1 MDTVF
6 YTDVRELIIFIDLQN
21 TLKNFHWAY
30 NEMLF
35 QISLIISSST
45 IILTKN
51 TIQKFFFVL
60 FQEIASML
68 IAFERHNEWLSK
80 EVKIR

>member
-1 MDTVF
+1 
-6 YTDVRELIIFIDLQN
+6 
-21 TLKNFHWAY
+21 
-30 NEMLF
+30 MLF
-35 QISLIISSST
+35 QISLIISFST

>member
-6 YTDVRELIIFIDLQN
+6 YTDVRELIVFMDLQN
-21 TLKNFHWAY
+21 RAY

-35 QISLIISSST
+35 QISLIISFST

-51 TIQKFFFVL
+51 TIQKIFFVL